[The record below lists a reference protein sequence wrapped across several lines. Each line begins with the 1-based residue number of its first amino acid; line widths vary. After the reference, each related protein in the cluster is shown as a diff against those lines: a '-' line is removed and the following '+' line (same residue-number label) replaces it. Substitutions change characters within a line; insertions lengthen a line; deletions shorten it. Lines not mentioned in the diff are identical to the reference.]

1 MGKNSSFA
9 RESVMQEYL
18 DSLLKAPEDPAD
30 VTARTAKLLEEAAR
44 RINEESTVPLPPDET
59 GDAGEVTQTL
69 VDTPAQP
76 AFETEPTEA
85 EAEVPSEEVPAPRAI
100 AATPVQELLDEQFQ
114 ALFFE
119 VAGLTLAVP
128 LITLGG
134 IHQLEKTGPL
144 FGKPSWFK
152 GVMLHRDEK
161 LNVVDTAQW
170 VMPEKYDQSLAD
182 ALHYRYL
189 IMLGESEWGLAS
201 ENLVNTVTLSKADVK
216 WREAQGKRPWL
227 AGMVKERMCAL
238 IDVYQLIS
246 MLNNGLGSN
255 DQTP

>member
-1 MGKNSSFA
+1 MSKSTPFA
-9 RESVMQEYL
+9 REDVMEAYL
-18 DSLLKAPEDPAD
+18 DSLLHGPEDPAD
-30 VTARTAKLLEEAAR
+30 VTAQTARLLEKATIDVAEDEA
-44 RINEESTVPLPPDET
+44 SV
-59 GDAGEVTQTL
+59 Q
-69 VDTPAQP
+69 
-76 AFETEPTEA
+76 
-85 EAEVPSEEVPAPRAI
+85 EEVPQGSVDIEAKDIVDVFNDVAAQQPEAP
-100 AATPVQELLDEQFQ
+100 AAQKALPLQDQLDNRFQ

-128 LITLGG
+128 LTTLGG
-134 IHQLEKTGPL
+134 IHRLDKVGPL

-152 GVMLHRDEK
+152 GVMLYRDEK

-170 VMPEKYDQSLAD
+170 VMPEKYDQNLAET
-182 ALHYRYL
+182 LNYQYL
-189 IMLGESEWGLAS
+189 IMLADSHWGLAS
-201 ENLVNTVTLSKADVK
+201 DKLVNNVTLRKDEVK
-216 WREAQGKRPWL
+216 WRESTGKRPWL

>member
-1 MGKNSSFA
+1 MAKSSSFA
-9 RESVMQEYL
+9 REGVMQEYL
-18 DSLLKAPEDPAD
+18 DGLLRAPEDPAD

-44 RINEESTVPLPPDET
+44 RISEESTVPLPPDEA
-59 GDAGEVTQTL
+59 GDMPDVAQTFEVRTEQQADEVELTQAVTQEM
-69 VDTPAQP
+69 PASQS
-76 AFETEPTEA
+76 
-85 EAEVPSEEVPAPRAI
+85 V
-100 AATPVQELLDEQFQ
+100 AATPVQELLEEQFQ

-134 IHQLEKTGPL
+134 IHQLEKIGPL
-144 FGKPSWFK
+144 FGKPSWFR
-152 GVMLHRDEK
+152 GVMLHREEK

-182 ALHYRYL
+182 TLHYRYL

-201 ENLVNTVTLSKADVK
+201 ESLVNTVTLSKADVK